1 MPYKNPSDPR
11 RIKSD
16 HAYGNSE
23 RGFVL
28 RNISNKYSPSRLSL
42 KWAPEILKKDFWQL
56 YMNHIQVMK
65 EKFPKTNGRICSYCL
80 KEYTFIRRIGSRGQ
94 GYRSS
99 RGQITTNF
107 SIDRFDSRLTYK
119 YNNIVFCCVGCNE
132 RKRDSLPN
140 DWENYIRVGGEIGYE
155 N

>member
-1 MPYKNPSDPR
+1 MPYKDPNDPR
-11 RIKSD
+11 RIQKD
-16 HAYGNSE
+16 HEYDNSE
-23 RGFVL
+23 RGFIL
-28 RNISNKYSPSRLSL
+28 RNITSKYTKSRNT
-42 KWAPEILKKDFWQL
+42 KWKPEITKQDFWHL

-65 EKFPKTNGRICSYCL
+65 ERFSKTDGRVCSYCL
-80 KEYTFIRRIGSRGQ
+80 KNYTFIRRIGSRGQ

-99 RGQITTNF
+99 RGQIATNF

-140 DWENYIRVGGEIGYE
+140 DWKNYIRVGREIGYGT
-155 N
+155 

>member
-1 MPYKNPSDPR
+1 MPYKDPNDPR

-65 EKFPKTNGRICSYCL
+65 ERFPKTNGRLCSYCL
-80 KEYTFIRRIGSRGQ
+80 KAYTFIRRIGSRGQ

-99 RGQITTNF
+99 RGQIITNF

-119 YNNIVFCCVGCNE
+119 YNNVVFCCVGCNE

-140 DWENYIRVGGEIGYE
+140 DWKNYIRVGGEIGYGT
-155 N
+155 